1 LSENPLLEAP
11 GSGVELDF
19 EDLFETAP
27 CGYLSTDRNGR
38 ITRANGTFA
47 GWIGIA
53 ADNLVGKRFSELLST
68 ACRTFYETQFAPI
81 LRMQGSFSQVALD
94 IVAADGR
101 ILPSLVDAIERR
113 DGDGRIGFI
122 RLTVFVAT
130 ERRAYERNLLRERNE
145 AQAEVKAAHADS
157 DLREQFIAVLGH
169 DLRNPVASIV
179 SGIRML
185 DKEEL
190 SERGRMVLR
199 LMEGSAV
206 RAFGLIDNVMDF
218 ARGRLGGG
226 ITLSRDAREPLET
239 VLRQVVEELRSIAPE
254 RQVDVLYFLDEPVDC
269 DRLRIGQLGSNLL
282 GNALTHGL
290 PGTPVRLE
298 ARTVDGNL
306 TIEVANSGKP
316 IAEDTMARLFQ
327 PFQRG
332 TGRGQGLGLG
342 LHIASEIARAH
353 GGMLAVRS
361 DDGETR
367 FTFTMPLM
375 NTAR

>member
-1 LSENPLLEAP
+1 
-11 GSGVELDF
+11 
-19 EDLFETAP
+19 
-27 CGYLSTDRNGR
+27 
-38 ITRANGTFA
+38 
-47 GWIGIA
+47 
-53 ADNLVGKRFSELLST
+53 
-68 ACRTFYETQFAPI
+68 
-81 LRMQGSFSQVALD
+81 
-94 IVAADGR
+94 
-101 ILPSLVDAIERR
+101 
-113 DGDGRIGFI
+113 
-122 RLTVFVAT
+122 
-130 ERRAYERNLLRERNE
+130 
-145 AQAEVKAAHADS
+145 
-157 DLREQFIAVLGH
+157 
-169 DLRNPVASIV
+169 
-179 SGIRML
+179 
-185 DKEEL
+185 
-190 SERGRMVLR
+190 
-199 LMEGSAV
+199 
-206 RAFGLIDNVMDF
+206 
-218 ARGRLGGG
+218 
-226 ITLSRDAREPLET
+226 
-239 VLRQVVEELRSIAPE
+239 VVEELRSIAPE

-269 DRLRIGQLGSNLL
+269 DRLRIGQLVSNLL